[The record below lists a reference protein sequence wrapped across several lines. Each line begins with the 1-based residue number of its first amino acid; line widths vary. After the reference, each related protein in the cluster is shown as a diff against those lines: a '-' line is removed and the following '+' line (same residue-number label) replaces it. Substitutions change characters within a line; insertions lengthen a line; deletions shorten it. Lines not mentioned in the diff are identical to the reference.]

1 LSGTLAYLLY
11 AVFAV
16 GGAGVCFALPRAER
30 PTRTAGA
37 VIGLAAL
44 ALLVVL
50 MTVYASERDD
60 LVFTVLFSAA
70 ALAAAGRVITHP
82 RPVYSALY
90 FVLVVL
96 AVACLL
102 VLQQAEFLAVAL
114 VIIYAGAILVT
125 YAFVIMLAQQTLDPA
140 GQGQS
145 GAAPYDTRS
154 REPGWAV
161 LAGFVTMAAVAG
173 QINRL
178 PTSGSVQ
185 HGGVH
190 FAAAGGM
197 AASVGGHAPGWGA
210 TDVSAV
216 TETADPTS
224 GSTAHRAVA
233 RGAAGSPI
241 TPGIPGDE
249 IDRRGPAGTTR
260 AVGQALMTRY
270 VLTLELAGVLL
281 LVALVGA
288 IALAR
293 KHVPSEAAS
302 GEEKPPGQI
311 GKEVP
316 PF

>member
-1 LSGTLAYLLY
+1 LAYLLY
-11 AVFAV
+11 AVFAI

-30 PTRTAGA
+30 PARTAGA

-44 ALLVVL
+44 AMLVVL
-50 MTVYASERDD
+50 LTVYASGRDD

-82 RPVYSALY
+82 KPVYSALY

-102 VLQQAEFLAVAL
+102 VLQEAEFLAVAL

-125 YAFVIMLAQQTLDPA
+125 YAFVIMLAQ
-140 GQGQS
+140 QS

-173 QINRL
+173 QIDRL
-178 PTSGSVQ
+178 PTAGSIQ
-185 HGGVH
+185 HGGMH
-190 FAAAGGM
+190 FAAAGDRANEGGM
-197 AASVGGHAPGWGA
+197 AAAVGGHAPGYLQEAGAPQTALVGA
-210 TDVSAV
+210 TSVSAMANGGEAATRDGTARSAV
-216 TETADPTS
+216 PNGEADPDV
-224 GSTAHRAVA
+224 GR
-233 RGAAGSPI
+233 RGA
-241 TPGIPGDE
+241 
-249 IDRRGPAGTTR
+249 AGTTR
-260 AVGQALMTRY
+260 AIGRSLMTRY

-293 KHVPSEAAS
+293 KRVLAEAAS
-302 GEEKPPGQI
+302 GAEKPPGQI
-311 GKEVP
+311 GREVP